1 MQGQP
6 WRALVAIATLGS
18 WALANPLSYWNI
30 LGNASLDTDRL
41 LARDTTEFDQTDLSF
56 ITTMAAI
63 GDSYSAGIGA
73 GDRLGTI
80 VEALDA
86 ESGKK
91 ISAWLET
98 VAR

>member
-1 MQGQP
+1 MQGQL
-6 WRALVAIATLGS
+6 WRALVAITTLRS
-18 WALANPLSYWNI
+18 CALANPLNRWNK

-56 ITTMAAI
+56 ITRMAAI
-63 GDSYSAGIGA
+63 GDSYSARISA
-73 GDRLGTI
+73 SDRLRTI

-91 ISAWLET
+91 IPTWIET